1 MEYGLRHN
9 GKSARPTGCMA
20 FADKW
25 PIGIEHGAY
34 RHEGV
39 FVSGQSGPITGLTTG
54 TPGLIV
60 EFSRKVDPSYLQLLS
75 ATQSARPIGGLISC
89 SRSDGSTNM
98 DDDKS
103 AGSVKETLDL
113 VLDMAGDPD

>member
-1 MEYGLRHN
+1 MEYGLRHD

-25 PIGIEHGAY
+25 PIGIRYRPY

-39 FVSGQSGPITGLTTG
+39 FVSGQSGPITGSTTG

-75 ATQSARPIGGLISC
+75 ATQSCSSDGGLIS
-89 SRSDGSTNM
+89 SM
-98 DDDKS
+98 FQI
-103 AGSVKETLDL
+103 
-113 VLDMAGDPD
+113 